1 MKLLLDTCS
10 FLWFLADAPEL
21 SAKARA
27 AILDPANSV
36 YLSAV
41 SAWEIGR
48 KYAKGDLQLPGRPES
63 LIPQVRTDSGIL
75 SLPLSEEEAISAEKL
90 PLLHKDPFD
99 RMIIAQ
105 ALVQGMVVVTPDR
118 AFEPYPVR
126 LLW

>member
-48 KYAKGDLQLPGRPES
+48 KYAKGDLELPGRPET

-118 AFEPYPVR
+118 AFAPYPVR

>member
-10 FLWFLADAPEL
+10 FLWFISDAPEL

-41 SAWEIGR
+41 SGWEIGR
-48 KYAKGDLQLPGRPES
+48 KYARGDLELPRRPES
-63 LIPQVRTDSGIL
+63 LIPEIRAESGIL
-75 SLPLSEEEAISAEKL
+75 SLPISEEEAISAEKL
-90 PLLHKDPFD
+90 PLFHKDPFD

-105 ALVQGMVVVTPDR
+105 ALVQGMVVVTPDP
-118 AFEPYPVR
+118 AFDRYPVR

>member
-41 SAWEIGR
+41 SGWEIGR

-105 ALVQGMVVVTPDR
+105 ALMQGMVVVTPDR

>member
-48 KYAKGDLQLPGRPES
+48 KYAKGDLELPGRPES

-105 ALVQGMVVVTPDR
+105 ALMQGMVVVTPDR

>member
-10 FLWFLADAPEL
+10 FIWFLADSPQL

-27 AILDPANSV
+27 AILDPVNSV

-48 KYAKGDLQLPGRPES
+48 KYAKGDLELPGRPES

-90 PLLHKDPFD
+90 PILHKDPFD

-105 ALVQGMVVVTPDR
+105 ALVQGIVVVTPDR
-118 AFEPYPVR
+118 ALEPYPVR

>member
-27 AILDPANSV
+27 AILNPANSV

-48 KYAKGDLQLPGRPES
+48 IYAKGDLELPGRPET

-118 AFEPYPVR
+118 AFAPYPVR

>member
-10 FLWFLADAPEL
+10 FIWFLADAPEL

-27 AILDPANSV
+27 AILDPANEV

-41 SAWEIGR
+41 SGWEIGR
-48 KYAKGDLQLPGRPES
+48 KYARGALELPGRPEVI
-63 LIPQVRTDSGIL
+63 IPQVRTDSGIL
-75 SLPLSEEEAISAEKL
+75 SLPVTEEDAISAEKL

-99 RMIIAQ
+99 RMIMSQ
-105 ALVQGMVVVTPDR
+105 ALVQGMLIVTPDP
-118 AFEPYPVR
+118 AFSAYPVR

>member
-41 SAWEIGR
+41 SAWEIGG
-48 KYAKGDLQLPGRPES
+48 KYAKGDLELPGRPET
-63 LIPQVRTDSGIL
+63 LIPQIRTDSGIL

>member
-10 FLWFLADAPEL
+10 FIWFLADSPQL

-48 KYAKGDLQLPGRPES
+48 KYAKGDLELPGRPES

-90 PLLHKDPFD
+90 PILHKDPFD
-99 RMIIAQ
+99 RLIIAQ

>member
-10 FLWFLADAPEL
+10 FLWFISEAPEL

-41 SAWEIGR
+41 SGWEIGR
-48 KYAKGDLQLPGRPES
+48 KYARGELELPRRPES
-63 LIPQVRTDSGIL
+63 LIPEIRTESGIL

-90 PLLHKDPFD
+90 PLFHKDPFD

-105 ALVQGMVVVTPDR
+105 ALVQGMVVVTPDP
-118 AFEPYPVR
+118 AFDRYPVR
-126 LLW
+126 LIW

>member
-10 FLWFLADAPEL
+10 FIWFLADSPQL

-48 KYAKGDLQLPGRPES
+48 KYAKGDLELPGRPES

-90 PLLHKDPFD
+90 PILHKDPFD

-105 ALVQGMVVVTPDR
+105 ALVQGMVIVTPDR

>member
-48 KYAKGDLQLPGRPES
+48 KYAKGDLELPGRPET

-105 ALVQGMVVVTPDR
+105 ALVQGLVVVTPDR
-118 AFEPYPVR
+118 AFAPYPVR

>member
-48 KYAKGDLQLPGRPES
+48 KYAKGDLELPGRPET

>member
-105 ALVQGMVVVTPDR
+105 ALMQGMVVVTPDR

>member
-27 AILDPANSV
+27 AILNPANSV

-41 SAWEIGR
+41 SGWEIGR
-48 KYAKGDLQLPGRPES
+48 KYAKGDLELPGRPES

>member
-10 FLWFLADAPEL
+10 FIWFLADSPQL

-48 KYAKGDLQLPGRPES
+48 KYAKGDLELPGRPES

>member
-41 SAWEIGR
+41 SGWEIGR
-48 KYAKGDLQLPGRPES
+48 KYAKGDLELPGRPES

>member
-10 FLWFLADAPEL
+10 FIWFLADSPQL

-48 KYAKGDLQLPGRPES
+48 KYAKGDLELPGRPES

-90 PLLHKDPFD
+90 PILHKDPFD

-105 ALVQGMVVVTPDR
+105 ALVQGKR
-118 AFEPYPVR
+118 QANHLEGESE
-126 LLW
+126 

>member
-1 MKLLLDTCS
+1 MPVYPGALPGTKLLV
-10 FLWFLADAPEL
+10 EL
-21 SAKARA
+21 PS
-27 AILDPANSV
+27 
-36 YLSAV
+36 
-41 SAWEIGR
+41 
-48 KYAKGDLQLPGRPES
+48 RPEF

-75 SLPLSEEEAISAEKL
+75 PLPLSEEEAISAEKL

>member
-10 FLWFLADAPEL
+10 FIWFLADSPQL

-48 KYAKGDLQLPGRPES
+48 KYAKGDLELPGRLES

-90 PLLHKDPFD
+90 PILHKDPFD

>member
-48 KYAKGDLQLPGRPES
+48 KYAKGDLELPGRPES
-63 LIPQVRTDSGIL
+63 LIPQIRTDSGIL

>member
-10 FLWFLADAPEL
+10 FIWFLADSPQL

-48 KYAKGDLQLPGRPES
+48 KYAKGDLELPGRPES

-90 PLLHKDPFD
+90 PILHKDPFD

>member
-10 FLWFLADAPEL
+10 FLWFISDAPEL

-36 YLSAV
+36 YLSAA
-41 SAWEIGR
+41 SGWEIGR
-48 KYAKGDLQLPGRPES
+48 KHARGDLELPRRPES
-63 LIPQVRTDSGIL
+63 LIPEIRAESGIL
-75 SLPLSEEEAISAEKL
+75 SLPISEEEAISAEKL
-90 PLLHKDPFD
+90 PLFHKDPFD

-105 ALVQGMVVVTPDR
+105 ALVQGMVVVTPDP
-118 AFEPYPVR
+118 AFDRYPVR

>member
-1 MKLLLDTCS
+1 MRLLLDTCS
-10 FLWFLADAPEL
+10 FIWFLADAPEL

-48 KYAKGDLQLPGRPES
+48 KYAKGDLELPGRPES
-63 LIPQVRTDSGIL
+63 LIPQIRTDSGIL

>member
-48 KYAKGDLQLPGRPES
+48 KYAKGDLELPSRPEF

-105 ALVQGMVVVTPDR
+105 ALVQGMIVVTPDR